1 MRVLHVLDHSL
12 PLQSGYVF
20 RTLGLLGGQRKLG
33 IETRHLTS
41 PRQRAGGGIEAE
53 AKEVDGWTFER
64 TAYQAPVKLPIL
76 KEILEMRA
84 TARRIREIAKADD
97 IDLIH
102 AHSPLL
108 NGYPALWAA
117 KSLGLPLVYEI
128 RAFWEDAAVDHGS
141 TAEGSLR
148 YRTTRWLETRLC
160 QKADAIVTICEG
172 LRQNL
177 IGRGLPE
184 SKITPMP
191 NAVDVER
198 FAAINQPDQALVK
211 KLGLED
217 KTVLGFIGSF
227 YGYEGIPL
235 LIEAMPKILA
245 KNPKT
250 CLLLVGGGPDED
262 GIRAKIAASGLERS
276 VVMTGR
282 VPHSTVLDYYALV
295 DLFVFPRL
303 SMPLTE
309 LVTPLKPLEAM
320 AAGRPVA
327 ASDVGGHKELIE
339 DGKTGYLFP
348 ANDAEALATSV
359 LNILKNKK
367 SWPEIV
373 ALARTFV
380 ETRRWDRVSQAY
392 GPLFERLYAQRTK
405 PTPSPDLVATR

>member
-20 RTLGLLGGQRKLG
+20 RTLGLLGGQRQQG
-33 IETRHLTS
+33 IETLHLTS
-41 PRQRAGGGIEAE
+41 PRQRAGGGTEAE
-53 AKEVDGWTFER
+53 AGEVDGWSFAR
-64 TAYQAPVKLPIL
+64 TPYQAPLKLPVL
-76 KEILEMRA
+76 KELAEMRA
-84 TARRIREIAKADD
+84 TARRIREIAGDTAV
-97 IDLIH
+97 DLIH

-117 KSLGLPLVYEI
+117 RSLGIPLVYEI

-141 TAEGSLR
+141 TGQDSLR

-160 QKADAIVTICEG
+160 RKADAVVTICEG
-172 LRQNL
+172 LRRNL
-177 IGRGLPE
+177 IGRGIA
-184 SKITPMP
+184 SDKITSVP

-198 FAAINQPDQALVK
+198 FAKIEQPDPALISQ
-211 KLGLED
+211 LGLED

-245 KNPKT
+245 KYPET

-262 GIRAKIAASGLERS
+262 RIGAQITASGLERS
-276 VVMTGR
+276 VVLTGR
-282 VPHSTVLDYYALV
+282 VPHGTVLDYYALV
-295 DLFVFPRL
+295 DLFLFPRL

-320 AAGRPVA
+320 AAGRLVA

-348 ANDAEALATSV
+348 ANDPDALAKSV
-359 LNILKNKK
+359 RNILDTKVY
-367 SWPEIV
+367 WPEIT
-373 ALARTFV
+373 ARGRTFV

-392 GPLFERLYAQRTK
+392 GPLFERLTQTHAQ
-405 PTPSPDLVATR
+405 PDTAPGVAATH

>member
-20 RTLGLLGGQRKLG
+20 RTLGLLGGQRRHG
-33 IETRHLTS
+33 IETLHLTS

-53 AKEVDGWTFER
+53 ADEVDGWSFAR
-64 TAYQAPVKLPIL
+64 TPYQAPIKLPVL
-76 KEILEMRA
+76 KELAEMRA
-84 TARRIREIAKADD
+84 TAKRIREIADAED

-117 KSLGLPLVYEI
+117 NRLGIPLVYEI

-141 TAEGSLR
+141 TSQDSLR
-148 YRTTRWLETRLC
+148 YRTTRGLETRLC
-160 QKADAIVTICEG
+160 RKADAIVTICEG

-177 IGRGLPE
+177 IGRGLAAD
-184 SKITPMP
+184 KITSVP
-191 NAVDVER
+191 NAVDVDR
-198 FAAINQPDQALVK
+198 FAGIKAPDPALIR

-227 YGYEGIPL
+227 YGYEGLPL

-245 KNPKT
+245 KHPET

-262 GIRAKIAASGLERS
+262 RIRAQISASGLERS
-276 VVMTGR
+276 VVLTGR
-282 VPHSTVLDYYALV
+282 VPHGTVLDYYALV
-295 DLFVFPRL
+295 DLFLFPRL

-320 AAGRPVA
+320 AAGRLVA
-327 ASDVGGHKELIE
+327 ASDVGGHKELID

-348 ANDAEALATSV
+348 AGNPEALAQSV
-359 LNILKNKK
+359 LNILDTKVF
-367 SWPEIV
+367 WQEIITR
-373 ALARTFV
+373 ARTFA
-380 ETRRWDRVSQAY
+380 ETRRWDRVTQAY
-392 GPLFERLYAQRTK
+392 GPLFERLTQASTR
-405 PTPSPDLVATR
+405 PSAAPKLATSR